1 VDITDPTAVSA
12 GMDLLEQ
19 DAMPLQS
26 MPLRARRVIVRL
38 ESATVVYHSTNL
50 RVRTR
55 TRSRDGRTAGSS
67 RLRSITRSHVSG
79 NAYRSPS
86 CAALLASASALSRVP
101 SRRSWGCRR
110 WHTWHDCGCTECARP
125 FWAEPRSTQVSVE
138 ALRRGFWHFGE
149 FARAYKRCFGELP
162 SHTLQR
168 RPDGSAAARNASPRD
183 WTAGLAI
190 GGRIGLAWGMPRAA
204 GRAACRFGF
213 PGFHAAPQR
222 V

>member
-1 VDITDPTAVSA
+1 MLSQWHTDSPGRRGRAGVGGGQPGLDLAGTQCRVNRFMQSIGNPQNAANMGSSTGSTQPAVMVVDITDLTAVNA

-67 RLRSITRSHVSG
+67 RLRRITRSHVSG

-110 WHTWHDCGCTECARP
+110 WHT
-125 FWAEPRSTQVSVE
+125 
-138 ALRRGFWHFGE
+138 
-149 FARAYKRCFGELP
+149 
-162 SHTLQR
+162 
-168 RPDGSAAARNASPRD
+168 
-183 WTAGLAI
+183 
-190 GGRIGLAWGMPRAA
+190 
-204 GRAACRFGF
+204 
-213 PGFHAAPQR
+213 
-222 V
+222 